1 MTMNLYI
8 HRELD
13 LPPPLLPKLDM
24 HLELDLK
31 QLALGQMLLK
41 LRVLK
46 RMLPLQLGQL
56 QSPLEPG
63 QLDLD
68 MELL

>member
-1 MTMNLYI
+1 
-8 HRELD
+8 
-13 LPPPLLPKLDM
+13 M

-63 QLDLD
+63 QLNLD

>member
-1 MTMNLYI
+1 
-8 HRELD
+8 
-13 LPPPLLPKLDM
+13 
-24 HLELDLK
+24 
-31 QLALGQMLLK
+31 MLLK

-46 RMLPLQLGQL
+46 QMLPLKLGKL

-68 MELL
+68 MDLL

>member
-1 MTMNLYI
+1 LNHPAYSLV
-8 HRELD
+8 LD
-13 LPPPLLPKLDM
+13 
-24 HLELDLK
+24 LELDLK

-46 RMLPLQLGQL
+46 QMLPLKLGKL

-68 MELL
+68 MDLL